1 MLQQNVDEKEI
12 QKFAE
17 LASRWWDKEG
27 EFKPLH
33 EINPLRLSFI
43 MEECNGLHSLDIID
57 IGCGGGILSESMA
70 LAGGNVT
77 GIDMAQESLEVA
89 KLHKLETR
97 AATGIKEDALKL
109 EYQYSSAE
117 DYATK
122 TPEQYDVV
130 TCLEMLEHVPS
141 PESVIESCAKLVKPG
156 GWVFFS
162 TLNRNSKA
170 YGMAII
176 GAEYLLG
183 LVPKG
188 THDFNKFIKPSEL
201 LNTSERYG
209 LAPRKITG
217 LHYNPLNKSYFL
229 SDRNVDVNYI
239 VGCQKV

>member
-1 MLQQNVDEKEI
+1 
-12 QKFAE
+12 
-17 LASRWWDKEG
+17 
-27 EFKPLH
+27 
-33 EINPLRLSFI
+33 
-43 MEECNGLHSLDIID
+43 MEACNGLHSLDIID
-57 IGCGGGILSESMA
+57 IGCGGGILAESMA

-77 GIDMAQESLEVA
+77 GIDMAKESLEVA
-89 KLHKLETR
+89 KLHKLDTR
-97 AATGIKEDALKL
+97 ATCGMKEADLKL
-109 EYQYSSAE
+109 NYQFSSAE
-117 DYATK
+117 DFAQDK
-122 TPEQYDVV
+122 PEQFDVV

-141 PESVIESCAKLVKPG
+141 PGSVIESCAKLVKPD

-170 YGMAII
+170 YGLAIV

-201 LNTSERYG
+201 LNMSERYG
-209 LAPRKITG
+209 LIPRKMTG